1 MSIGRSRVVLG
12 RRGQC
17 QHEYLVLLALVLG
30 GCLCVIHWLTPGNVV
45 DPWSWEGVRAAFQS
59 ILSILAVLLGLPL
72 FMMLAAL
79 TMDTVG
85 RIRRTQ
91 TERHLATL
99 RRLQRAGMQASERDL
114 RTALRFTRHR
124 QADVRQQAVET
135 ALFLTHACASLGKSL
150 VSHRPAIERALRSEL
165 GFVQALA
172 DQGPQTPLIAL
183 VTLGAKLG
191 AGTEAKAIAQA
202 TSDPAELARWICS
215 QESVRRSSEIQV
227 SVGYD
232 TGPIPSQTERAR
244 FLALFLYVASTDLR
258 RFQALTPRPQRD
270 ANAAYGLLIRGDRIE
285 PKFRGQVRGKRLDYV
300 FSLPR
305 LMTPASWAEF
315 LREVQLLNLGL
326 LLASAEDSY
335 RGFFQPEAPAWLDSR
350 LRAIAG
356 AYRTFERRLVTLL
369 RQYDEFRDSRLI
381 HPLDRC
387 DHRERVA
394 ALRAYRLEECLYP
407 QHPWVVPLYGIDGS
421 WDRLLPV
428 LRAVEGML
436 LHQGEVAGGT
446 VTRGWQFIRD
456 VRLTGYRSAM
466 EIRELLDESHPAAPA
481 AVHLDPFI
489 DPQNEPATR
498 YYLQAVHQAL
508 AEGDVSLNQ
517 LLDPRTFLQASSYYL
532 GKHSDVAA

>member
-1 MSIGRSRVVLG
+1 MSTERSRVAVE

-30 GCLCVIHWLTPGNVV
+30 GCLCVIHWLTPGSPGV
-45 DPWSWEGVRAAFQS
+45 DFWSWDGVRAACQG
-59 ILSILAVLLGLPL
+59 ILSVLALLLGLPL
-72 FMMLAAL
+72 FMMVAAL

-165 GFVQALA
+165 GFVQALS
-172 DQGPQTPLIAL
+172 DQGTHPLIAL
-183 VTLGAKLG
+183 VTLGAKVG

-215 QESVRRSSEIQV
+215 QESVRRSNEIQV

-244 FLALFLYVASTDLR
+244 FLTLFLYIASTDLR

-270 ANAAYGLLIRGDRIE
+270 ANAAYGLLIRGDRIDSR
-285 PKFRGQVRGKRLDYV
+285 FRGQVRGKRLDYV

-315 LREVQLLNLGL
+315 LREIQLLNLGL

-335 RGFFQPEAPAWLDSR
+335 RGFFQPEAPAWLDLR
-350 LRAIAG
+350 LRSIAG
-356 AYRTFERRLVTLL
+356 AYRTFERRFVALL
-369 RQYDEFRDSRLI
+369 RQYDEFRDSRQV

-394 ALRAYRLEECLYP
+394 AFRAYRLEECLYP

-428 LRAVEGML
+428 LRTVEGML
-436 LHQGEVAGGT
+436 LHQGHVAGGT

-466 EIRELLDESHPAAPA
+466 EIRELLDEAEPASPA

-498 YYLQAVHQAL
+498 YYLQAVHQSL
-508 AEGDVSLNQ
+508 AEGEVSLNQ
-517 LLDPRTFLQASSYYL
+517 LPDPRTFLQASSYYL